1 MDLRGEH
8 ILSTMHIQS
17 QDYLQILDSGKQ
29 KADALC
35 VLLVS
40 MNPFNGNATV
50 IGADR
55 EYRYLES
62 QVISC
67 PTHVRLML
75 PMTSLSAPIAANEF
89 TLPPELSEFSGNYI
103 VVGRIHNLQNDIV
116 ACVLTFVKSAQL
128 SALQHQ
134 FLDITCQKVEISLQ
148 YQLLRHPYSDR
159 LKEQLMLLE
168 EVSNISKVGAWEVDR
183 FSGLV
188 SVTSGVKELLG
199 FTHLKRF
206 TIAQVIALFDA
217 EDVVKLKTLVAKAL
231 RGNNEFVHY
240 FEFTNA
246 KGYRKNIKLT
256 VHLQLEKNV
265 SEKGKVKR
273 FYGAIQDNAEAQNLS
288 DTQHNFTEYLVTL
301 LDNVDSIV
309 TCIDGNGTILSVNSK
324 IESVLGFTPDE
335 VMGRDISLLLSK
347 SGEIYFSA
355 LFNTL
360 REELEPQKLSHKL
373 TEQIRHKNGKRI
385 ICEIGLNVC
394 TIDQQRLVVASLR
407 DITQQ
412 SHELEHFKQIAFTDV
427 ATGLQNTHLLEK
439 YLSELNA
446 NQAHKKG
453 VGACVYI
460 SLTNMPEY
468 EQAFGKQTV
477 AYILRMLAR
486 RFLRAFEPL
495 NSHEYLICKDEGS
508 GFFLYLKTVFDCE
521 TDANNVVNELCQL
534 LHEQVLTAVTVH
546 SSTLELES
554 RIISCT
560 LPVRNLSFKRLKE
573 VLCEKYPSY
582 ALCKREPITLNAK
595 YHLHQQDIERY
606 NYVKY
611 ALSSAIARNELYV
624 ELQPQFDIHKHIIN
638 SEVLLRWQHP
648 LLGDISPLEFIP
660 IAEESELISELDLWV
675 CNESCKLLC
684 ECLHTKISLNISARH
699 LARADFVAKFM
710 AIVDKWKIDHRFITL
725 ELTESALI
733 KGVSTI
739 QARVR
744 ELAHFGFNLS
754 IDDFGIGDSNLN
766 YLQDLPI
773 SELKVDK
780 EFVSAMESSEQKR
793 LLITS
798 ICDMAK
804 SMRLNT
810 VAEGIENDTQ
820 LDHAQKSGCN
830 AFQGYFLD
838 KPLSVQAWKQRLNT
852 EDATLNND
860 LQ

>member
-1 MDLRGEH
+1 MDWRGEH

-35 VLLVS
+35 VLLVTI
-40 MNPFNGNATV
+40 NPFNGNATV

-55 EYRYLES
+55 EHSYLES
-62 QVISC
+62 QVITC
-67 PTHVRLML
+67 PAHVRLML
-75 PMTSLSAPIAANEF
+75 PMTSLSAPIAASEF
-89 TLPPELSEFSGNYI
+89 SLSSALSEFSNDYI
-103 VVGRIHNLQNDIV
+103 VVGRINNLQNDIV

-128 SALQHQ
+128 SAMQHQ
-134 FLDITCQKVEISLQ
+134 FLDITCQKAEISLQ

-183 FSGLV
+183 FSGLI

-206 TIAQVIALFDA
+206 TISQVIALFDA
-217 EDVVKLKTLVAKAL
+217 EDVVKLRNLVVKAL

-240 FEFTNA
+240 FEFMNA
-246 KGYRKNIKLT
+246 KGHKRKIKLT
-256 VHLQLEKNV
+256 AHLQREKSANA
-265 SEKGKVKR
+265 KGKVKR
-273 FYGAIQDNAEAQNLS
+273 LYGAIQDNAEAQNLS
-288 DTQHNFTEYLVTL
+288 DTQHNFTEYMATL
-301 LDNVDSIV
+301 LDNVDSVV

-335 VMGRDISLLLSK
+335 LMGRDISLLLSK
-347 SGEIYFSA
+347 SRGVYFSS

-360 REELEPQKLSHKL
+360 NEGLEARKLSHKL
-373 TEQIRHKNGKRI
+373 TEQIRHKNGKRVT
-385 ICEIGLNVC
+385 CEVGLNIC
-394 TIDQQRLVVASLR
+394 TIDKQRLVVASLR
-407 DITQQ
+407 DITEQ
-412 SHELEHFKQIAFTDV
+412 SHEFEYIKQLAFTDIT
-427 ATGLQNTHLLEK
+427 TGLHNTHSLEQYLLEF
-439 YLSELNA
+439 SA
-446 NQAHKKG
+446 SHASKKG
-453 VGACVYI
+453 VGACVYL
-460 SLTNMPEY
+460 SLTNLAEY

-486 RFLRAFEPL
+486 RLLRVFEPL
-495 NSHEYLICKDEGS
+495 KTHDCLICKNEDS

-521 TDANNVVNELCQL
+521 TDANEAVNDLCKL
-534 LHEQVLTAVTVH
+534 LHEYVLKAVTVH
-546 SSTLELES
+546 NSTLELDS

-560 LPVRNLSFKRLKE
+560 LPVKSLSFKRLKE

-582 ALCKREPITLNAK
+582 ALCKREPLALNAI

-606 NYVKY
+606 NFVKY
-611 ALSSAIARNELYV
+611 ALSSAIARNELYL
-624 ELQPQFDIHKHIIN
+624 ELQPQFDVHKHIIN

-710 AIVDKWKIDHRFITL
+710 AIVDKWKVNHKFITL

-754 IDDFGIGDSNLN
+754 IDDFGIGESNLN

-838 KPLSVQAWKQRLNT
+838 KPLSIQAWKQRLNK
-852 EDATLNND
+852 EDTTIYTD
-860 LQ
+860 LK